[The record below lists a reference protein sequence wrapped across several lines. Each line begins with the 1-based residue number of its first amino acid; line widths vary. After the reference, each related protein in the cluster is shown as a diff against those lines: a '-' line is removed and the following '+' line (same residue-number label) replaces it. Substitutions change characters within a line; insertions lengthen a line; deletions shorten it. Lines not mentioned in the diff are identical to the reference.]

1 MVREAL
7 AKQRDDEVEQLADR
21 DGERLAVLENEVR
34 HVRAAQDAENRL
46 AKEERAAMQHEI
58 ALTRGD
64 IQALKDVLTKA
75 SGMKLAF
82 MLFVGG
88 LGFIV
93 SQFWNFWGATR

>member
-1 MVREAL
+1 M
-7 AKQRDDEVEQLADR
+7 ADR
-21 DGERLAVLENEVR
+21 DGERLATLENEVR
-34 HVRAAQDAENRL
+34 HVRDAQKEESSR

-58 ALTRGD
+58 ALTRAD

-93 SQFWNFWGATR
+93 SQFWNFWGAMK